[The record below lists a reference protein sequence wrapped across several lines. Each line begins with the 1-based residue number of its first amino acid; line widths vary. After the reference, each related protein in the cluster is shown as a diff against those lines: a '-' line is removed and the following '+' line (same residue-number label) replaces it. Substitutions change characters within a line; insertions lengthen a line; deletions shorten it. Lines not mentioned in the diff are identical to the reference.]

1 METLDCTRSPSKY
14 KYPFSTRSSES
25 FRTSRNTSRLKRKYM
40 IRLKKKKNYQE
51 HHFRTGLFPVLCD
64 RLHISTGS
72 SRRAVSRDLSD
83 RHRERTG

>member
-40 IRLKKKKNYQE
+40 IRLKRKKITKNTIFE
-51 HHFRTGLFPVLCD
+51 PVCSLCCATA
-64 RLHISTGS
+64 STY
-72 SRRAVSRDLSD
+72 RPVAAAVLYLVI
-83 RHRERTG
+83 